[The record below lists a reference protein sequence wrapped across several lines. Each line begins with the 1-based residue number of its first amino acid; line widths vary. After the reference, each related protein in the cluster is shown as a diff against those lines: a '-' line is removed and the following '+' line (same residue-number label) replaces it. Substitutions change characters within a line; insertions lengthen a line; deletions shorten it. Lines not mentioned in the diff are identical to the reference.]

1 MVPALDKLTN
11 DKEKEK
17 QMAMKLK
24 IMGLCE
30 YTEGYPTSR
39 RAEVVVKSLVIPE
52 RWWEF
57 SRQSMLMRTPG
68 RNPNSMR
75 KYM

>member
-39 RAEVVVKSLVIPE
+39 RAEVVVKCLVIPGKMV
-52 RWWEF
+52 WSF
-57 SRQSMLMRTPG
+57 PG
-68 RNPNSMR
+68 
-75 KYM
+75 KAC

>member
-30 YTEGYPTSR
+30 VRKDTQHLEGQ
-39 RAEVVVKSLVIPE
+39 K
-52 RWWEF
+52 W
-57 SRQSMLMRTPG
+57 
-68 RNPNSMR
+68 
-75 KYM
+75 

>member
-11 DKEKEK
+11 GKEKEK

-30 YTEGYPTSR
+30 YTEGHPTSR
-39 RAEVVVKSLVIPE
+39 RAEVVVKCLVIPE